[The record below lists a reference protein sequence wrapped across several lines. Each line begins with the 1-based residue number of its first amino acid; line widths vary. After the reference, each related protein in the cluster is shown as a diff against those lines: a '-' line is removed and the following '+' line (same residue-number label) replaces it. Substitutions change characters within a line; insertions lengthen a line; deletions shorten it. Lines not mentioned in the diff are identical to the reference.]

1 MTKRPMMTT
10 TATKNTIVNDGTM
23 MTQTTRK
30 NVTVFYS
37 DSSQSIKSHTAT
49 LPSATAE
56 GITSSVASPPQ
67 PQSNYVIRVIQPAT
81 ARWEKPDAR
90 PSRV

>member
-10 TATKNTIVNDGTM
+10 KATKNTIVNDGTM

-37 DSSQSIKSHTAT
+37 DSSQSIKSHARKDFSGNTA
-49 LPSATAE
+49 LRNRGGHNFIRGIASAIAE
-56 GITSSVASPPQ
+56 
-67 PQSNYVIRVIQPAT
+67 
-81 ARWEKPDAR
+81 
-90 PSRV
+90 

>member
-10 TATKNTIVNDGTM
+10 KATKNTIVNDGTM

-37 DSSQSIKSHTAT
+37 DSSQSIKSHARKDFSGNTA
-49 LPSATAE
+49 LRNRGGHNFIRGIASATAE
-56 GITSSVASPPQ
+56 
-67 PQSNYVIRVIQPAT
+67 
-81 ARWEKPDAR
+81 
-90 PSRV
+90 

>member
-10 TATKNTIVNDGTM
+10 QATKNTIVNDGTM

-37 DSSQSIKSHTAT
+37 DSSQSIKSHARKDFSGNTA
-49 LPSATAE
+49 LRNRGGHNFIRGIASATAE
-56 GITSSVASPPQ
+56 
-67 PQSNYVIRVIQPAT
+67 
-81 ARWEKPDAR
+81 
-90 PSRV
+90 

>member
-10 TATKNTIVNDGTM
+10 QATKNTIVNDGTM

-37 DSSQSIKSHTAT
+37 DERECNKCHA
-49 LPSATAE
+49 
-56 GITSSVASPPQ
+56 
-67 PQSNYVIRVIQPAT
+67 
-81 ARWEKPDAR
+81 
-90 PSRV
+90 